1 MRTNCPSPNGLLGEN
16 DSSLTLTTLTATV
29 AAFGGLELRAHVML
43 TIPEYLKTKE
53 LCLTTVQ
60 LYWQSHTGLS
70 R

>member
-1 MRTNCPSPNGLLGEN
+1 
-16 DSSLTLTTLTATV
+16 V